1 MSSAGHAVSVTR
13 RFREKVRRDFR
24 INKALYLMALPVIVY
39 YVVFHYKPMYGA
51 IIAFKDYSPLLGI
64 EKSPW
69 IGLRHF
75 KDFFNGFYFW
85 RILRNTVVISLNSLF
100 FGFPT
105 PIIFALLLNE
115 LRNQRFKRVV
125 QTITYMPHFISLV
138 VICGMIREFVMS
150 TGVIPDVLSH
160 LGFQKT
166 NLLDKPHLFV
176 PIYVISGIWQEV
188 GWESI
193 IYLAALVSI
202 DPELYEA
209 ASIDGAGRWK
219 QLWSVTLPG
228 IVPTIM
234 ILLVLRIGRL
244 LSVGY
249 EKIILL
255 YNPAIYETADVISS
269 FVYRKGLQEF
279 NWSYSAAVGMFNSA
293 INLCLLVLANR
304 FSRKISESSLW

>member
-1 MSSAGHAVSVTR
+1 MSSVGYGISATPSFRQRVS
-13 RFREKVRRDFR
+13 KDFK
-24 INKALYLMALPVIVY
+24 INKQLYLMILPVIIY
-39 YVVFHYKPMYGA
+39 YILFHYKPMYGA
-51 IIAFKDYSPLLGI
+51 IIAFKDFSPLLGI
-64 EKSPW
+64 ERSPW
-69 IGLRHF
+69 VGFKHF
-75 KDFFNGFYFW
+75 KDFFNGYYFW
-85 RILRNTVVISLNSLF
+85 RILRNTIVISLNSLL
-100 FGFPT
+100 FGFPA

-115 LRNQRFKRVV
+115 LRNQRFKRIV
-125 QTITYMPHFISLV
+125 QTVTYMPHFISLV
-138 VICGMIREFVMS
+138 VICGMIKEFTMS
-150 TGVIPDVLSH
+150 TGVIPDILSH
-160 LGFQKT
+160 FGFEKT

-176 PIYVISGIWQEV
+176 PIYVLSGIWQEV

-193 IYLAALVSI
+193 IYLAALASI

-209 ASIDGAGRWK
+209 AAIDGAGRWK
-219 QLWSVTLPG
+219 QLWNVTLPG

-244 LSVGY
+244 LSVGH

-279 NWSYSAAVGMFNSA
+279 NWSYSAAVGMFNSV
-293 INLCLLVLANR
+293 INLFLLVMANR

>member
-1 MSSAGHAVSVTR
+1 M
-13 RFREKVRRDFR
+13 
-24 INKALYLMALPVIVY
+24 ILPVIIY
-39 YVVFHYKPMYGA
+39 YILFHYKPMYGA
-51 IIAFKDYSPLLGI
+51 IIAFKDFSPLLGI
-64 EKSPW
+64 ERSPW
-69 IGLRHF
+69 VGFKHF
-75 KDFFNGFYFW
+75 KDFFNGYYFW
-85 RILRNTVVISLNSLF
+85 RILRNTIVISLNSLL
-100 FGFPT
+100 FGFPA

-115 LRNQRFKRVV
+115 LRNQRFKRIV
-125 QTITYMPHFISLV
+125 QTVTYMPHFISLV
-138 VICGMIREFVMS
+138 VICGMIKEFTMS
-150 TGVIPDVLSH
+150 TGVIPDILSYF
-160 LGFQKT
+160 GFQKT

-193 IYLAALVSI
+193 IYLAALASI

-209 ASIDGAGRWK
+209 AAIDGAGRWK
-219 QLWSVTLPG
+219 QLWNVTLPG

-244 LSVGY
+244 LSVGH

-279 NWSYSAAVGMFNSA
+279 NWSYSAAVGMFNSV
-293 INLCLLVLANR
+293 INLFLLVMANR

>member
-1 MSSAGHAVSVTR
+1 MSLAPYEISTTSG
-13 RFREKVRRDFR
+13 FRQRVVKDFKM
-24 INKALYLMALPVIVY
+24 NKQLYLMVLPVIIY
-39 YVVFHYKPMYGA
+39 YLLFHYKPMYGA

-64 EKSPW
+64 ERSPW
-69 IGLRHF
+69 VGFKHF
-75 KDFFNGFYFW
+75 KDFFSSYYFW
-85 RILRNTVVISLNSLF
+85 RILRNTVTISVTSLIF
-100 FGFPT
+100 AFPA

-115 LRNQRFKRVV
+115 LRSQKYKRVV
-125 QTITYMPHFISLV
+125 QTVTYMPHFISLV
-138 VICGMIREFVMS
+138 VICGMIKEFTMS
-150 TGVIPDVLSH
+150 TGVIPEILSWF
-160 LGFQKT
+160 GFQKT
-166 NLLDKPHLFV
+166 NLLDKPQYFV

-193 IYLAALVSI
+193 IYLAALTSI

-209 ASIDGAGRWK
+209 AAIDGAGRWK
-219 QLWSVTLPG
+219 QLWNVTVPG
-228 IVPTIM
+228 IIPTVM
-234 ILLVLRIGRL
+234 ILLILRIGRL

-279 NWSYSAAVGMFNSA
+279 NWSYGAAVGMFNSVV
-293 INLCLLVLANR
+293 NLFLLVMANR

>member
-1 MSSAGHAVSVTR
+1 MSSVGYGISATPSFRQRVS
-13 RFREKVRRDFR
+13 KDFK
-24 INKALYLMALPVIVY
+24 INKQLYLMILPVIIY
-39 YVVFHYKPMYGA
+39 YILFHYKPMYGA
-51 IIAFKDYSPLLGI
+51 IIAFKDFSPLLGI
-64 EKSPW
+64 ERSPW
-69 IGLRHF
+69 VGFKHF
-75 KDFFNGFYFW
+75 KDFFNGYYFW
-85 RILRNTVVISLNSLF
+85 RILRNTIVISLNSLL
-100 FGFPT
+100 FGFPA

-115 LRNQRFKRVV
+115 LRNQRFKRIV
-125 QTITYMPHFISLV
+125 QTVTYMPHFISLV
-138 VICGMIREFVMS
+138 VICGMIKEFTMS
-150 TGVIPDVLSH
+150 TGVIPDILSYF
-160 LGFQKT
+160 GFQKT

-193 IYLAALVSI
+193 IYLAALASI

-209 ASIDGAGRWK
+209 AAIDGAGRWK
-219 QLWSVTLPG
+219 QLWNVTLPG

-244 LSVGY
+244 LSVGH

-279 NWSYSAAVGMFNSA
+279 NWSYSAAVGMFNSV
-293 INLCLLVLANR
+293 INLFLLVMANR

>member
-1 MSSAGHAVSVTR
+1 
-13 RFREKVRRDFR
+13 
-24 INKALYLMALPVIVY
+24 
-39 YVVFHYKPMYGA
+39 MYGA

-69 IGLRHF
+69 VGLKHF
-75 KDFFNGFYFW
+75 KDFFNGFYFG

-100 FGFPT
+100 FGFPI

-138 VICGMIREFVMS
+138 VICGMIKEFVMS
-150 TGVIPDVLSH
+150 TGVIPDVLGH

-202 DPELYEA
+202 DAELYEA
-209 ASIDGAGRWK
+209 AAIDGAGRWK